1 LQECCQQ
8 AREALEPGWQC
19 TEPVKGS
26 VKNRFHNWNKADMN
40 LANVNVC
47 AVLVDLRVI
56 LVKDGGVCL
65 EIRRNLVA
73 CIVMDNDVSCR
84 AVLAGVP

>member
-1 LQECCQQ
+1 LN
-8 AREALEPGWQC
+8 L
-19 TEPVKGS
+19 VGS
-26 VKNRFHNWNKADMN
+26 AQNLSKVRLKTDFITGNKADMN

-84 AVLAGVP
+84 AILAGVP